1 MSKLEKY
8 EWDSLWWEE
17 PENKNKRHVLYI
29 GDSISHGTTPKLNAL
44 DENLAVDNFA
54 TSKAVDNPCFIKA
67 LEVFAAQNP
76 GYDTLLFNN
85 GLHGFHL
92 SVENYEKF
100 YEEVFLKVKELFKN
114 AKPYIILSTFTKT
127 ENDAAVI
134 LRNAAAVRIAEKQG
148 IEIIDFYTLSKENA
162 HTISS
167 DNVHFTDEGYELLAK
182 EIFKRI

>member
-29 GDSISHGTTPKLNAL
+29 GDSISRGTTPKLNAL

-54 TSKAVDNPCFIKA
+54 TSKAVDNPSYIKA

>member
-17 PENKNKRHVLYI
+17 PENENKRHVLYI

-54 TSKAVDNPCFIKA
+54 TSKAVDNPSYIKA

-92 SVENYEKF
+92 SAEAYEKHYDSF
-100 YEEVFLKVKELFKN
+100 FSQVKELFKN
-114 AKPYIILSTFTKT
+114 AKPYIILSTFTKKDYNSQT
-127 ENDAAVI
+127 I
-134 LRNAAAVRIAEKQG
+134 LRNAAAVRIAEKHG